1 MHVKVYGPGCT
12 KCDEAEKLMKE
23 TAAKLKIDAKIE
35 KITDLPAMMQ
45 AGIMSTPAVSI
56 DDVVKCTG
64 RVPTAYEAAAW
75 LTGKDVAA
83 AAGGEG
89 CGCSC
94 GGKC

>member
-1 MHVKVYGPGCT
+1 MHVKVFGPGCA
-12 KCDEAEKLMKE
+12 KCEEVEKLMRD
-23 TAAKLKIDAKIE
+23 TAAKLNIEAQIE
-35 KITDLPAMMQ
+35 KVSDLPTMMK

-64 RVPTAYEAAAW
+64 RIPTAYEAAAW
-75 LTGKDVAA
+75 LTGKDVPA

-89 CGCSC
+89 CACSC

>member
-1 MHVKVYGPGCT
+1 MHVKIYGPGCA
-12 KCDEAEKLMKE
+12 KCEEAERLMKE
-23 TAAKLKIDAKIE
+23 TAAKLKSDAHIE
-35 KITDLPAMMQ
+35 KISDLATMMK

-75 LTGKDVAA
+75 LTGKDVPA

-89 CGCSC
+89 CCC